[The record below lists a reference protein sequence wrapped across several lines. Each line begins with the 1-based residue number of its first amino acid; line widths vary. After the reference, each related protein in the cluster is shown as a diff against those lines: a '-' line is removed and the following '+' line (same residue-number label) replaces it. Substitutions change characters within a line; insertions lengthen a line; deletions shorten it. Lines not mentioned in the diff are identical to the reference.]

1 MTWHLELGGT
11 GCILPLD
18 LLSGQINLLL
28 FFFSFF
34 VQENRYTARCLF
46 HVDCESS

>member
-1 MTWHLELGGT
+1 MTWDLELGGT

-18 LLSGQINLLL
+18 LLSGQINLL
-28 FFFSFF
+28 FFFFF

-46 HVDCESS
+46 HLDCESS